1 MKINKIEKS
10 KNLKTIGI
18 IALVL
23 VLIGLVQAAT
33 TTLPNGAQL
42 EVSIDNPV
50 TSTEFL
56 IPTGDST
63 RAVDVSGTASVG
75 LGDPDA
81 TFVYVID
88 VSDSTLGGG
97 GTGCSP
103 VLDCEKKFVK
113 ALNDAIIADGSAD
126 EAGVVVFGSGSVAA
140 VTADMSPASG
150 DQLIIAPDADSY
162 VNTGVDSVFSSV
174 GSGGVNQYTIKSTTG
189 SATNFA
195 AGLEKALVVVSASTN
210 SKKIV
215 VFVSDGVSNQGGSGF
230 NAAVSA
236 LADNGAVVHSIA
248 AGTGSSCTGGT
259 DGTLQQMAVGT
270 GGTCTYVEDP
280 GLLPN
285 IIPDLISSSLDS
297 LEMEVDGGGKNPIPN
312 SAIDPDLPQDG
323 AVSVTYTTTAP
334 NLGPGDHEIDVT
346 ANGHDAE
353 GSDSATESVTV
364 HLLQITLE
372 PSEETNELGTPG
384 QTHTV
389 TATVLGPSSGSASV
403 EGRLVEFEIL
413 SGPNTGASGTCSP
426 HADCTTD
433 VSGQVSFT
441 YTAVQG
447 LAGLGTDTIRASF
460 TLNNPTGETGSAE
473 VTKVWEDTTPPVP
486 DCLESVN
493 PAGNVPQAP
502 GTGQN
507 EDGFYKLTATDAV
520 DPNPQIFVVDT
531 GSGTVFG
538 PFVSD
543 TNIKYTEDPDA
554 AAPVQKSIG
563 GPNSAVAVH
572 IIGTG
577 DAAVFA
583 IDASGNTAQA
593 VSCLVPPPP
602 K

>member
-63 RAVDVSGTASVG
+63 RDVDVSGTASVG

-88 VSDSTLGGG
+88 VSGSTSGGG

-113 ALNDAIIADGSAD
+113 ALNDAVIADGSAD
-126 EAGVVVFGSGSVAA
+126 EAGVVVFGSGTVAA

-162 VNTGVDSVFSSV
+162 VNTVVNSVFS
-174 GSGGVNQYTIKSTTG
+174 GGGVNQYTSKSTTSG
-189 SATNFA
+189 GTNFA
-195 AGLEKALVVVSASTN
+195 AGLQKALVVVSASTN

-215 VFVSDGVSNQGGSGF
+215 VFVSDGVSNQGGAGF

-236 LADNGAVVHSIA
+236 LAANGAVVHSIA
-248 AGTGSSCTGGT
+248 AGTGSSCTGGSA
-259 DGTLQQMAVGT
+259 GTLQQMADGT
-270 GGTCTYVEDP
+270 GGTCTYVPDP
-280 GLLPN
+280 GSLPDL
-285 IIPDLISSSLDS
+285 IPDLISSSLDS
-297 LEMEVDGGGKNPIPN
+297 LEMEVDGGGKNPISN

-389 TATVLGPSSGSASV
+389 TATVLGPDSGSASV

-426 HADCTTD
+426 NADCTTD
-433 VSGQVSFT
+433 ASGQVSFT

-460 TLNNPTGETGSAE
+460 TLNDPTGETGSAE

-486 DCLESVN
+486 DCLEGVN
-493 PAGNVPQAP
+493 PSGKNVPQAP

-520 DPNPQIFVVDT
+520 DPDPQIFVVDT
-531 GSGTVFG
+531 GSGTIFG

-543 TNIKYTEDPDA
+543 TNIKYTQDPD

-583 IDASGNTAQA
+583 VDASGNEATA